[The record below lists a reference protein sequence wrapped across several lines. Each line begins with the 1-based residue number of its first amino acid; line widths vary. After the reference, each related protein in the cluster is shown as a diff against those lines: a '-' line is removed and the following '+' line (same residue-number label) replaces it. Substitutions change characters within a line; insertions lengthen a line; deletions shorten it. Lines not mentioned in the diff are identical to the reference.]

1 MTDFDDEA
9 LWASMAET
17 LRDVVV
23 PALADGH
30 ARLAA
35 VQLVALATWAARRDR
50 AAGPRRA
57 GELAAALDSLGANP
71 LIPGNP
77 GAPPATRAGAA
88 LAAAVGRHDGD
99 AQAVRAALR
108 PVLIRHL
115 DEDLAGSA
123 VLEDGF
129 RGRLPGG

>member
-1 MTDFDDEA
+1 MTDFDDDA
-9 LWASMAET
+9 LWASMADT

-23 PALADGH
+23 PALPDGH

-50 AAGPRRA
+50 AAVARRS
-57 GELAAALDSLGANP
+57 GELAAALDGLGANP
-71 LIPGNP
+71 LVPADP
-77 GAPPATRAGAA
+77 GATPAGRAGAA
-88 LAAAVGRHDGD
+88 LAAAVGRHDVD
-99 AQAVRAALR
+99 ANAVRAALR

-115 DEDLAGSA
+115 DEDLAGSR

-129 RGRLPGG
+129 RGRLPGE